1 MESELLLETLLLP
14 PPLVRLTFLFVAI
27 DTTAPISPPT
37 APPTNVPA
45 PGMMLPIAAP
55 AAVNEAPIVLPI
67 LLPVVCSLIVLTE
80 PVLFVDDF
88 VSDDVV
94 TVPEDI
100 VLLVPL
106 VSVSEEV

>member
-1 MESELLLETLLLP
+1 MESELLHETLLLP

-27 DTTAPISPPT
+27 VTTAPISPPT
-37 APPTNVPA
+37 APPTSVPA

-67 LLPVVCSLIVLTE
+67 LLPVVCPLMVLAV
-80 PVLFVDDF
+80 PVFLFTDL

-94 TVPEDI
+94 TVPEDV

-106 VSVSEEV
+106 VSVSEDV